1 MWERP
6 THARILVCD
15 DDAGRI
21 IGKAGSSIAAME
33 ASSGAHI
40 KLSGRDQLLHGT
52 DRRVVF
58 LSGPFRAV
66 MAAADLLLHKI
77 PRYQVPKSSG

>member
-15 DDAGRI
+15 DDAGRV
-21 IGKAGSSIAAME
+21 IGKTGSSIAAMD

-40 KLSGRDQLLHGT
+40 KLSGRDQLRHGT
-52 DRRVVF
+52 GRRVVF
-58 LSGPFRAV
+58 VTGPFCAI
-66 MAAADLLLHKI
+66 MDAAELVLDKI
-77 PRYQVPKSSG
+77 LYRVN